1 MYSNAEKWV
10 DPFISTY
17 VDAFQLQM
25 DPLNVPGECF
35 LAGEEILAL
44 LALELRGSEGVA
56 GLLIIK

>member
-1 MYSNAEKWV
+1 
-10 DPFISTY
+10 
-17 VDAFQLQM
+17 M